1 MLRWSLLGFCVVA
14 AFLELRYHR
23 IPNWLCLTG
32 ILIGVIWNLEL
43 SFAGAAAGLVGAL
56 PFWMLYRADEDHV
69 KMMAAVGALTSW
81 LGALAILA
89 AAVIVAAISQAASHR
104 PLAGSMAIL
113 AAAAAWTLVE
123 PLLPANLIAAARP

>member
-23 IPNWLCLTG
+23 IPNWLCVAG
-32 ILIGVIWNLEL
+32 ILIGVIWNLES

-56 PFWMLYRADEDHV
+56 PFWMLYRAEEGHV
-69 KMMAAVGALTSW
+69 KMMTAAGALTSW

-89 AAVIVAAISQAASHR
+89 AAVTVAAISQMASHR
-104 PLAGSMAIL
+104 PLAASLAIL
-113 AAAAAWTLVE
+113 AAAVAWTLAE